1 MSAVN
6 ETVATPHLPAES
18 RLDELSAKPSFR
30 ARRNTVLKKR
40 AATLGLIDPVKF
52 TAFIKKATK
61 EFSEA
66 NNNEAPQDTSHL
78 SPKAKLITSYM
89 NDKSRDF
96 GCGREN
102 VAGLISLVI
111 DEPIIISGGDSKS
124 WIPVLGACIVMK
136 SNESGHNYRN
146 LPALIVNPTVNDYLL
161 KDTGKWGNHPE
172 TPLENVRAATDIEI
186 ESFVTV
192 FMEYSVFTNIKFLV
206 HLL

>member
-1 MSAVN
+1 MSAAN
-6 ETVATPHLPAES
+6 GTVATPHLPAES
-18 RLDELSAKPSFR
+18 RLDELSAKPNFR

-40 AATLGLIDPVKF
+40 TATLGLIDPVKF

-61 EFSEA
+61 KFSEV
-66 NNNEAPQDTSHL
+66 NCVAPQDTSNL
-78 SPKAKLITSYM
+78 SPKAKLITGFM
-89 NDKSRDF
+89 NDRSRDF

-111 DEPIIISGGDSKS
+111 DEPIIISGGDSPS

-136 SNESGHNYRN
+136 TDKSEHNYRD
-146 LPALIVNPTVNDYLL
+146 LPALIVNPTVTDYLL

-172 TPLENVRAATDIEI
+172 TPVQNVRAATDIEI
-186 ESFVTV
+186 ESFVKV
-192 FMEYSVFTNIKFLV
+192 FMEYGVFTNIKFLA